1 MADFDSS
8 TAKASV
14 ARALMSSPVQ
24 TILPTATIDQ
34 AQQALL
40 RYGHTGLCVVNA
52 DQILMGIISRR
63 DIDIAMRHGLGY
75 SLVQSCMNVQIKSI
89 GPETSIYEIQHLMMA
104 YGIGRLPVLVDGHLV
119 GIVTRTDVLRQLHRL
134 HQPAGLSADPPSAE
148 RLYRQLQCHL
158 LAAWPALMQVASAA
172 DEKGWALY
180 IVGGAVR
187 DLLLDLIGKP
197 ESTTGSISAGRSLTD
212 IDLVVDIAQGS
223 LNQGERDSVGMTL
236 AEIIHTSYPQVSV
249 QIHGQFQT
257 ASLVWPLPDQTA
269 AEPLRLDIATA
280 RTEFYPYPAANPEV
294 EISTIQQ
301 DLYRRDFTI
310 NAMALRINGEQPGD
324 LLDFFGGW
332 LDLHQRHIRVLH
344 ANSFI
349 EDPTRIFRAAR
360 FAARL
365 GFSLEAQTK
374 RFVRYAVSSGIYQRM
389 RISEAKTPALQVR
402 LKAEL
407 KSLLSA
413 DQWEVALAQVADLGA
428 LICLHSTLIMTPVL
442 WQQLRR
448 MSRWMAKLEARLM
461 VNQPLWLLR
470 LELILAQLTPPASRD
485 VAIQLDLATS
495 SRHRLSHLHQWEAD
509 LHQQLLKALKPSRL
523 YRLLHRY
530 DPAELLLM
538 SDRHPYTLG
547 PQIWRYLT
555 QISQIPALINGDT
568 LKHLG
573 YPPGPQFRNILATLY
588 EHTLDGKLTSTQAA
602 EKYVLAHYPLNTQID

>member
-14 ARALMSSPVQ
+14 AKALMSSPVQ
-24 TILPTATIDQ
+24 TILSTSTVDQ

-52 DQILMGIISRR
+52 DQVLVGLISRR
-63 DIDIAMRHGLGY
+63 DIDIAIRHGLGY
-75 SLVQSCMNVQIKSI
+75 IPVQCCMSVQIKSI
-89 GPETSIYEIQHLMMA
+89 SPETSIYEIQHLMMT
-104 YGIGRLPVLVDGHLV
+104 YGIGRLPVLVDRHLV

-134 HQPAGLSADPPSAE
+134 HQPADLSPDPPPAE
-148 RLYRQLQCHL
+148 RLYRQLKCHL
-158 LAAWPALMQVASAA
+158 LHAWPALMEVASAA

-187 DLLLDLIGKP
+187 DLLLDLIGQP
-197 ESTTGSISAGRSLTD
+197 ESATVSVVRSLTD
-212 IDLVVDIAQGS
+212 IDLVVDVANGA
-223 LNQGERDSVGMTL
+223 LNQGENDSVGMTL
-236 AEIIHTSYPQVSV
+236 AEIIHTSHPQVRV
-249 QIHGQFQT
+249 QVHGQFQT
-257 ASLVWPLPDQTA
+257 ASLVWPLPDGA
-269 AEPLRLDIATA
+269 VAEPLRLDIATA

-310 NAMALRINGEQPGD
+310 NAMALRINGEQLGY

-332 LDLHQRHIRVLH
+332 LDLQQRHIRVLH

-374 RFVRYAVSSGIYQRM
+374 RFVRYAVNSGIYQRM
-389 RISEAKTPALQVR
+389 RISEAKTPGLQVR

-407 KSLLSA
+407 KSLLRA
-413 DQWEVALAQVADLGA
+413 DQWETALAQVADLGA
-428 LICLHSTLIMTPVL
+428 LTCLHSTLIMTPVL
-442 WQQLRR
+442 WRQLRR
-448 MSRWMAKLEARLM
+448 VSRWMAKLEARLT

-470 LELILAQLTPPASRD
+470 LELILAQLTPPASRE
-485 VAIQLDLATS
+485 VAIQLDLAS
-495 SRHRLSHLHQWEAD
+495 SSLHRLSHLHQWETD
-509 LHQQLLKALKPSRL
+509 LHQKLPNALKPSRL

-530 DPAELLLM
+530 DPAALLLM

-547 PQIWRYLT
+547 PQIWQYIAQL
-555 QISQIPALINGDT
+555 SQMPALINGDT
-568 LKHLG
+568 LKQLG

-588 EHTLDGKLTSTQAA
+588 ERTLDGELTSTQAA